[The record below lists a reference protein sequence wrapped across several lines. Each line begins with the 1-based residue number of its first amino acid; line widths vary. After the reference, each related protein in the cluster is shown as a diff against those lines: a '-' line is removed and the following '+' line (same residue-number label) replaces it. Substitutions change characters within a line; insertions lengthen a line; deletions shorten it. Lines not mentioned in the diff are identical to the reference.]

1 MKKNILTLAI
11 LFVIGFAFTSCNET
25 KKETEEVIT
34 ELAGDTAE
42 KVEDT
47 KEIVSEELAMAVYQC
62 PMKCEDDK
70 TYPEAGTCPICNMGI
85 KKIEVVA
92 EENSEVQESHEGHD
106 HE

>member
-25 KKETEEVIT
+25 KKETEEVTT
-34 ELAGDTAE
+34 EVAE

-47 KEIVSEELAMAVYQC
+47 KEIVSEELAMTVYQC

-70 TYPEAGTCPICNMGI
+70 TYTEVGTCPVCNMDI
-85 KKIEVVA
+85 KKIEVAA
-92 EENSEVQESHEGHD
+92 EENSEVEESHEGHD